1 MRRWQRP
8 GLPRLFRPMGD
19 AVSLENQKDISF
31 TSGVIVKLFERDDGA
46 DTDDFLGSAKIYASE
61 TGEDTETF
69 TLHDARYI
77 LTYEVIA

>member
-1 MRRWQRP
+1 M
-8 GLPRLFRPMGD
+8 
-19 AVSLENQKDISF
+19 
-31 TSGVIVKLFERDDGA
+31 KLFERDDGA